1 MARNGKPGYF
11 ILLDDIEHTLLK
23 AQQHFAEGRLAE
35 KNECFNVFSAFCATL
50 ERFDDIPP
58 DKNQQILEKLRQ
70 MQSSLENESE
80 FEDFSGKL
88 RSLASALGSNQ

>member
-11 ILLDDIEHTLLK
+11 VLIDDIEHTLLK

-58 DKNQQILEKLRQ
+58 DKNQQILEKLQR
-70 MQSSLENESE
+70 MQSSLENEPA
-80 FEDFSGKL
+80 FEEFSGKL
-88 RSLASALGSNQ
+88 RSLSNALGN